1 MRRLLATA
9 ATRSLLVPALFTLA
23 QAAHA
28 NTLVTQ
34 TVAQTG
40 AQTVAQTVAQ
50 TIGEAFDLNTNKP
63 LYSETHCVSG
73 DALTREVIY
82 KDPEN
87 QLIAYKVLRYDT
99 GSNTPSYV
107 QHNVHSQDSI
117 AVELEQ
123 ERQEIIFTATDAN
136 RSEQPSVAS
145 VKPSAA
151 LPVVIDAGF
160 DAFVRENWQSLVA
173 GESKQFQFPFAARE
187 SLVELSIASASCSYA
202 TDSDQCF
209 SLELNNWLLNILA
222 DPIELGY
229 DAKLQ
234 RLTRFRGISNI
245 SDGQGE
251 ALAVDIH
258 YRYDDVVALDCAV
271 NEEVLTQ
278 EAAAREALPLD
289 FTRAAPPVHL

>member
-1 MRRLLATA
+1 MRRLLAIT
-9 ATRSLLVPALFTLA
+9 ATRSLLVSALFTLA
-23 QAAHA
+23 QTAHA

-34 TVAQTG
+34 TVT
-40 AQTVAQTVAQ
+40 QTVAQ

-136 RSEQPSVAS
+136 RPEQPSVAS

-202 TDSDQCF
+202 TDTEQCF
-209 SLELNNWLLNILA
+209 SLELNNWLLNMLA

-278 EAAAREALPLD
+278 EAAATETLPLD
-289 FTRAAPPVHL
+289 FTRAAPPVHM

>member
-1 MRRLLATA
+1 ML
-9 ATRSLLVPALFTLA
+9 SLVAMTHTT
-23 QAAHA
+23 HA
-28 NTLVTQ
+28 NNL
-34 TVAQTG
+34 VAQTL
-40 AQTVAQTVAQ
+40 
-50 TIGEAFDLNTNKP
+50 GEAFDLNSNQP

-87 QLIAYKVLRYDT
+87 QLIAYKVLSYAT

-136 RSEQPSVAS
+136 RPDQPSVAS

-151 LPVVIDAGF
+151 SPVVIDAGF

-202 TDSDQCF
+202 TDTDQCF
-209 SLELNNWLLNILA
+209 SLELNNWLLSMLA

-245 SDGQGE
+245 SDDAGE

-258 YRYDDVVALDCAV
+258 YRYDDVDALDCAV
-271 NEEVLTQ
+271 NEEKFTQ
-278 EAAAREALPLD
+278 QAAATEALPID
-289 FTRAAPPVHL
+289 FTRAASPVHL

>member
-1 MRRLLATA
+1 MRRLLAIT
-9 ATRSLLVPALFTLA
+9 ATRSLLVSALFTLA
-23 QAAHA
+23 QTAHA

-34 TVAQTG
+34 TVT
-40 AQTVAQTVAQ
+40 QTVAQ

-202 TDSDQCF
+202 TVTEQCF
-209 SLELNNWLLNILA
+209 SLELNNWLLNMVA

-271 NEEVLTQ
+271 NEEALTQ
-278 EAAAREALPLD
+278 EAAATEALPRD
-289 FTRAAPPVHL
+289 FTRAAPPVHM